1 MSGFWDIYCATI
13 RVVEPRRGI
22 FAAFYS
28 DSKGVTNVND
38 DFDVCVRVQ
47 QLAREN
53 NLSLHSLAI
62 VCGIN
67 PSTLAMKRK
76 RGGDLS
82 LDTIRRI
89 CNGLGITLGEF
100 FTPPNSEMRS

>member
-1 MSGFWDIYCATI
+1 M
-13 RVVEPRRGI
+13 
-22 FAAFYS
+22 
-28 DSKGVTNVND
+28 ND

-47 QLAREN
+47 QLVREN

>member
-1 MSGFWDIYCATI
+1 M
-13 RVVEPRRGI
+13 
-22 FAAFYS
+22 
-28 DSKGVTNVND
+28 ND
-38 DFDVCVRVQ
+38 DFDVRMRVQ
-47 QLAREN
+47 QLARAH

-62 VCGIN
+62 ACGIN
-67 PSTLAMKRK
+67 PSTLAVKRK

-100 FTPPNSEMRS
+100 FTPPNSETELDRSKHEN